1 MQSRRHTDSTKKLY
15 KVSMAKMGRPRLELT
30 LQHEVGELKAAYRAC
45 KDAVERRRIQAVWL
59 LASGKSREEVKA
71 VTAYSH
77 GSLVKVIKRYNEG
90 GLAGLQDQRH
100 HNSGK
105 QTLLTEE
112 EQQALYTALCSPPE
126 DGAWSG
132 KQVIA
137 WIKEHLG
144 KDIGLSGSYVYLER
158 LGFSLQRPRPR
169 HAKAD
174 EEAQAHFK
182 KTL

>member
-1 MQSRRHTDSTKKLY
+1 
-15 KVSMAKMGRPRLELT
+15 MAKMGRPRLELKV
-30 LQHEVGELKAAYRAC
+30 QHEVSELKAAYRAC

-59 LASGKSREEVKA
+59 LAAGQSREDVKA

-77 GSLVKVIKRYNEG
+77 GSLVTVIKRYNED
-90 GLAGLQDQRH
+90 GLAGLQDKRH
-100 HNSGK
+100 NNTGK
-105 QTLLTEE
+105 GMLLSEE

-126 DGAWSG
+126 DGVWSG
-132 KQVIA
+132 KQVVA
-137 WIKEHLG
+137 WIKDHLG

-174 EEAQAHFK
+174 VQAQAEFK
-182 KTL
+182 KTP

>member
-1 MQSRRHTDSTKKLY
+1 
-15 KVSMAKMGRPRLELT
+15 MAKMGRPRLELKV
-30 LQHEVGELKAAYRAC
+30 QHDVSELKAAYRAC

-77 GSLVKVIKRYNEG
+77 SSLVSIINRYNEG
-90 GLAGLQDQRH
+90 GLAGLRDKRH

-105 QTLLTEE
+105 GTLLTEA
-112 EQQALYTALCSPPE
+112 EQQALYTALCSPPAE
-126 DGAWSG
+126 GVWSG
-132 KQVIA
+132 KQVVA
-137 WIKEHLG
+137 WVKDQLG

-174 EEAQAHFK
+174 AQAQAHFK
-182 KTL
+182 KTS

>member
-1 MQSRRHTDSTKKLY
+1 MT
-15 KVSMAKMGRPRLELT
+15 KMGRPRLELEV
-30 LQHEVGELKAAYRAC
+30 QHEVGELKAAYRAC

-59 LASGKSREEVKA
+59 LASGKSREDVKA

-100 HNSGK
+100 HNSG
-105 QTLLTEE
+105 QRTLLSEE
-112 EQQALYTALCSPPE
+112 EQQALYTALCHPPE
-126 DGAWSG
+126 EGAGAWSG
-132 KQVIA
+132 KQVMI
-137 WIKEHLG
+137 WVKQHLG
-144 KDIGLSGSYVYLER
+144 KDIGRSGSYVYLER

-182 KTL
+182 KTP

>member
-1 MQSRRHTDSTKKLY
+1 MT
-15 KVSMAKMGRPRLELT
+15 KMGRPRLELV
-30 LQHEVGELKAAYRAC
+30 LHDEIGELKAAYRAC

-77 GSLVKVIKRYNEG
+77 SAFVSIINRYNES
-90 GLAGLQDQRH
+90 GLAGLRDKRH

-105 QTLLTEE
+105 GTLLTEE
-112 EQQALYTALCSPPE
+112 EQQALYTALCNPPE
-126 DGAWSG
+126 DGVWSG
-132 KQVIA
+132 KRVMA
-137 WIKEHLG
+137 WVKDQLG

-174 EEAQAHFK
+174 AQAQASSK
-182 KTL
+182 KTP

>member
-1 MQSRRHTDSTKKLY
+1 
-15 KVSMAKMGRPRLELT
+15 MGRPRLELV
-30 LQHEVGELKAAYRAC
+30 LQHEVGELKAAYRGC

-77 GSLVKVIKRYNEG
+77 SSLVSIISRYNEG
-90 GLAGLQDQRH
+90 GLAGLHDKRH

-105 QTLLTEE
+105 SPLLTEA

-126 DGAWSG
+126 DGLWSG
-132 KQVIA
+132 KRVMA
-137 WIKEHLG
+137 WVKDQLG

-174 EEAQAHFK
+174 AQAQANFK
-182 KTL
+182 KTP